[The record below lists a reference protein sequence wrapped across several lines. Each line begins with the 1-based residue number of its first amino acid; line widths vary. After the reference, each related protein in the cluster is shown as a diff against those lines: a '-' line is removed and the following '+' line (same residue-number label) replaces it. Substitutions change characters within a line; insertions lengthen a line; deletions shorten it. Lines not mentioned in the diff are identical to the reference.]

1 MIQIHKMV
9 LCDYRK
15 IQYWLFIAHF
25 DFTALEVFYDENG
38 SPILRGKIIPKKTNQ
53 WTNKAFTMKAI
64 PVYQR
69 ALPIETNSNVAPR
82 TTILTR
88 GNEYHEPK

>member
-1 MIQIHKMV
+1 MNIQYVYIADLWRRTYQIPVMIQIHKMV

-38 SPILRGKIIPKKTNQ
+38 SPILRGKIIPKKD
-53 WTNKAFTMKAI
+53 
-64 PVYQR
+64 
-69 ALPIETNSNVAPR
+69 
-82 TTILTR
+82 
-88 GNEYHEPK
+88 EPEDK